1 MTYSLFSSLFARGFV
16 GALWPAY
23 WASESPGRL
32 GSLGSALTVRHHMP
46 KASGQTRKTRRL
58 AVPQPASRGG
68 SGAGG
73 AKRQADAAAQSKGS
87 AELLAFARG
96 LRELAAEAEQL
107 HGDAVEERL
116 KAITTRNLE
125 TRFRNSMAELANG
138 LRERQET
145 FSRLVNEHGTDGDSL
160 CSRVLCDLEKEGF
173 TEYLGVIS
181 RLVDRLAVRARGG
194 ISKSDRENMLTEI
207 RAVTQ
212 VLAGLNEI
220 AEEIERRVKAI
231 RNDRSQGNQSRS
243 SLPQS
248 VEEALLGA
256 ESAARAFIAKL
267 ASRSIDFEKHPTE
280 STLGWLRAAE
290 AERKRL
296 MDAADAFAAVLAK
309 FTDEHLEKAER
320 AEHTEA
326 RKLVEEILRVV
337 ASVRARRNLGQ
348 QLIQSVIQSLQA
360 TLSLD
365 DDALESAGRLQYML
379 KELENQLMENGVSV
393 SRQQDRAER
402 HLRLQRPPKKPLP
415 EWTALDREG
424 RDELKLLVT
433 AFVRLLDE
441 QPKGVFTKVRLEGQ
455 LQTLRPRGKGWSS
468 WLDRRLKKAAGLGIV
483 IPSKPDRNRRVPHT
497 FGLSAVALR
506 KYAAAARAFR

>member
-1 MTYSLFSSLFARGFV
+1 
-16 GALWPAY
+16 
-23 WASESPGRL
+23 
-32 GSLGSALTVRHHMP
+32 MP
-46 KASGQTRKTRRL
+46 RASGQTRRARRL
-58 AVPQPASRGG
+58 AVPPPASRGR

-73 AKRQADAAAQSKGS
+73 AKRQTDATVISKGA
-87 AELLAFARG
+87 AELLAFAQG
-96 LRELAAEAEQL
+96 LRELAVEAEQL

-116 KAITTRNLE
+116 KAVTTRNLE
-125 TRFRNSMAELANG
+125 TRFRNRMAELANG
-138 LRERQET
+138 LRERQAT
-145 FSRLVNEHGTDGDSL
+145 FGRLVNEHGTDGDSL
-160 CSRVLCDLEKEGF
+160 CSRVLSDLEANGF
-173 TEYLGVIS
+173 TEHLGVLS
-181 RLVDRLAVRARGG
+181 RLVDQLAVRARGG
-194 ISKSDRENMLTEI
+194 ISRSDRESMLTDI

-220 AEEIERRVKAI
+220 ADEIERRVKAI
-231 RNDRSQGNQSRS
+231 RNDRSQGNQSRN

-248 VEEALLGA
+248 VEDALLGA

-267 ASRSIDFEKHPTE
+267 ASRSIEFEKHPTD

-320 AEHTEA
+320 AGHTDA
-326 RKLVEEILRVV
+326 QKLIEEILRGV
-337 ASVRARRNLGQ
+337 ANVRARRNLGQ
-348 QLIQSVIQSLQA
+348 QLFRNLIDSLQA

-365 DDALESAGRLQYML
+365 DDALNSAGRLLYML
-379 KELENQLMENGVSV
+379 KELEDRLVEAGVV
-393 SRQQDRAER
+393 VMRQQERAER
-402 HLRLQRPPKKPLP
+402 HLRLQQQPKKPLP

-424 RDELKLLVT
+424 HDELKLLVV

-441 QPKGVFTKVRLEGQ
+441 QPKGVFAKVRLEGQ
-455 LQTLRPRGKGWSS
+455 LQTLRPRGEGWSS

-483 IPSKPDRNRRVPHT
+483 IPTEPDRNRRVPHT
-497 FGLSAVALR
+497 FGLSAAALK